1 MSMIEPPMLY
11 KEKMLHCGISI
22 STKWVIFLLIVLWI
36 FFNCYYF
43 YKSMFWFCLQTIGSL
58 LSTYSKLAF
67 AYIPLVSLFSLNYF
81 HLLCN
86 GKPFLE
92 CSDMRVANNG
102 DNESQFFVFSNI
114 FSYILKMHNII
125 FELKILQWYWLWDN

>member
-11 KEKMLHCGISI
+11 QEKMHHCGISI
-22 STKWVIFLLIVLWI
+22 SMKWVIFLLIVL
-36 FFNCYYF
+36 CF
-43 YKSMFWFCLQTIGSL
+43 YKSMFWFCLQTFGL
-58 LSTYSKLAF
+58 LLTTYSKLIF
-67 AYIPLVSLFSLNYF
+67 AYIPLVSFFSLNYL

-92 CSDMRVANNG
+92 CSDMQVANNG

-125 FELKILQWYWLWDN
+125 LELKILQWYWLWDN